1 MDLGPSC
8 LLFDGISVR
17 HQTSHTGYLLLIYQF
32 RLKLFY
38 ITWIFIE
45 LERLISFLCE
55 CLCFRFPYDV
65 FDRIWLPVNND
76 NYFNR
81 LSTSLTVDV
90 NQTENQPPAIVMETT
105 IVPKNASNP
114 FSLTWETDDENTQYY
129 AYLYFAELVE
139 LKRHQFRGFN
149 ISHNGKYWKGPVIPA
164 YLNTS
169 SIYNIKPLD
178 PEKQH
183 NLTFTRIENST
194 LPPIFNGSDQRLGR
208 RSMHPKSISLEWY
221 RLQQ

>member
-1 MDLGPSC
+1 M
-8 LLFDGISVR
+8 
-17 HQTSHTGYLLLIYQF
+17 IYQF

-194 LPPIFNGSDQRLGR
+194 LPPIFNAVEIYSNTEISELETDQGDGMLIPFLIIR
-208 RSMHPKSISLEWY
+208 I
-221 RLQQ
+221 